1 MARVWYLDRTLALN
15 TEYTLD
21 DRIAFVIKRIGTDV
35 SDAVQLYVD
44 NIPAVAFHGDFAPID
59 YTDNNM
65 LGLLD
70 LGDYYFV
77 IPNDSKFKFSSSSSG
92 NVRIVGE
99 LWMLDPNENLPS
111 EYLQRV
117 KEQNYRGIS
126 YKTGSGSTDG
136 ASWSAD
142 DEVTVLTIEPSVLEK
157 YVLFQFPYWES
168 YS

>member
-126 YKTGSGSTDG
+126 YKTGSG
-136 ASWSAD
+136 
-142 DEVTVLTIEPSVLEK
+142 
-157 YVLFQFPYWES
+157 
-168 YS
+168 